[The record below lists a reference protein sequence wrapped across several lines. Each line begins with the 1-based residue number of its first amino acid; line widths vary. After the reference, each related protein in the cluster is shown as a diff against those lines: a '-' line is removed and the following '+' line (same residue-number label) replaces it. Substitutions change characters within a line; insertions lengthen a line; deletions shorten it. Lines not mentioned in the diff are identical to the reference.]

1 MERLSNSC
9 DHIIDL
15 MMKLAST
22 LNESQEDI
30 RSMQNELARH
40 IMSLKECG
48 EVASD
53 RCLNMI
59 ECLTGSTSVIKFQ
72 EASES
77 PLASYL

>member
-15 MMKLAST
+15 MMKLTAT
-22 LNESQEDI
+22 EDAPEDI
-30 RSMQNELARH
+30 RSMQNELERH

-48 EVASD
+48 EVASE
-53 RCLNMI
+53 RCFNMI
-59 ECLTGSTSVIKFQ
+59 ECLTGSTSVINLQ
-72 EASES
+72 EASQS